1 MNLNN
6 KIYRSPSNRVQ
17 WWDYSNN
24 GTYFI
29 TICTKDR
36 INYFGT
42 IQQEEIILSPLG
54 HSVLKCWNN
63 IPLYHPYVILDAFI
77 IMPNHIHGILHIN
90 NSNTFNDNST
100 LKKECKVTSGSLGSI
115 IRGFKVGVK
124 KDAYTLN
131 IPFFWQPRYHDH
143 IIRTAESYIKIAN
156 YIIMNPITWKQD
168 KFYNNL

>member
-6 KIYRSPSNRVQ
+6 KIYRSPSNRAQ

-63 IPLYHPYVILDAFI
+63 IPL
-77 IMPNHIHGILHIN
+77 
-90 NSNTFNDNST
+90 ST
-100 LKKECKVTSGSLGSI
+100 
-115 IRGFKVGVK
+115 R
-124 KDAYTLN
+124 
-131 IPFFWQPRYHDH
+131 Q
-143 IIRTAESYIKIAN
+143 N
-156 YIIMNPITWKQD
+156 Y
-168 KFYNNL
+168 

>member
-1 MNLNN
+1 MDKNN
-6 KIYRSPSNRVQ
+6 KIYRSPSNRAQ

-29 TICTKDR
+29 TICTKNR

-42 IQQEEIILSPLG
+42 ILQGETILNSLG
-54 HSVLKCWNN
+54 QSVLRCWND
-63 IPLYHPYVILDAFI
+63 IPIYHPYVILDTFI

-90 NSNTFNDNST
+90 NINTFDNNCT
-100 LKKECKVTSGSLGSI
+100 LKKECKVNSGSLGSI
-115 IRGFKVGVK
+115 VRGFKVGVK
-124 KDAYTLN
+124 KEAYRLN

-156 YIIMNPITWKQD
+156 YIIMNPITWEQD
-168 KFYNNL
+168 KFYNDL

>member
-1 MNLNN
+1 MDKNN
-6 KIYRSPSNRVQ
+6 KIYRSSSNRAQ

-29 TICTKDR
+29 TICTKNR

-42 IQQEEIILSPLG
+42 ILQGETILNSLG
-54 HSVLKCWNN
+54 QSVLRCWND
-63 IPLYHPYVILDAFI
+63 IPIYHPYVILDTFI

-90 NSNTFNDNST
+90 NINTFDNNCA
-100 LKKECKVTSGSLGSI
+100 LKKECKVNSGSLGSI
-115 IRGFKVGVK
+115 VRGFKVGVK
-124 KDAYTLN
+124 KEAYRLN

-156 YIIMNPITWKQD
+156 YIIMNPITWEQD
-168 KFYNNL
+168 KFYNDL